1 MRKVILVLFCLLGY
15 TSTVFGQSTLNKD
28 DLIGYWIDDNK
39 STHLFFW
46 KDTNGDLKTQEISAT
61 TGQPID
67 LIVSSTSCNIFIA
80 PGSKSNDID
89 MKLIVFSFINKNKL
103 KCDISVGDESST
115 IYYTKIK

>member
-1 MRKVILVLFCLLGY
+1 MRKVILVLVF
-15 TSTVFGQSTLNKD
+15 VFGISTNSFCQEKINID

-46 KDTNGDLKTQEISAT
+46 KDINGDLKTQEISAT
-61 TGQPID
+61 TGKPID
-67 LIVSSTSCNIFIA
+67 LILSSTSCNVFFT

-89 MKLIVFSFINKNKL
+89 MKLIVFSVINKNTL
-103 KCDISVGDESST
+103 KCVITGDAEDT

>member
-1 MRKVILVLFCLLGY
+1 MRKVILVLVCLLGY
-15 TSTVFGQSTLNKD
+15 TSNVFSQSTINKN

-67 LIVSSTSCNIFIA
+67 LIVSSTSFNIFFT
-80 PGSKSNDID
+80 PGSKSNNID
-89 MKLIVFSFINKNKL
+89 MKLIVFSVINKNKL
-103 KCDISVGDESST
+103 KCVITGDVEDT
-115 IYYTKIK
+115 IYFTKIK